1 MKSVIEPITKTISI
15 ASAVLRTG
23 AIRRVNEGKRKR
35 TRMMDHIDPQKYS
48 DFIPIR
54 PFLFLM

>member
-1 MKSVIEPITKTISI
+1 MKRVMDPITSTICI
-15 ASAVLRTG
+15 ASTVFRTG

-35 TRMMDHIDPQKYS
+35 MRVIDHNDTQNIS
-48 DFIPIR
+48 DFIPTM